1 MDHRWAGAWVVE
13 RAGIRRIAIGGRE
26 LTLTEAAEAAG
37 LSAGLLRAR
46 LLRGWSVVEAL
57 TKPLVC
63 RPRNYLYKTTG
74 GKTLWRIRYLRRA
87 GRLLRP
93 ASVSAAAVVL

>member
-1 MDHRWAGAWVVE
+1 MDHQWAGARLVE

-57 TKPLVC
+57 TKPLD
-63 RPRNYLYKTTG
+63 PRGPKRRRRNQTG
-74 GKTLWRIRYLRRA
+74 SE
-87 GRLLRP
+87 P
-93 ASVSAAAVVL
+93 V